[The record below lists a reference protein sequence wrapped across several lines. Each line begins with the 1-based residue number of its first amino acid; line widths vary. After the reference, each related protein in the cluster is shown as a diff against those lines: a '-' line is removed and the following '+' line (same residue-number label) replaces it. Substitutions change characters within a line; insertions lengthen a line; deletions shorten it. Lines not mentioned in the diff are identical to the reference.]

1 MRNRKPIPTKVVSAT
16 PNGNVIKVNTQP
28 STHSRIKQLCDAL
41 GIDPKEYQF
50 KASIR
55 MYTRMASHP
64 TLGINL

>member
-1 MRNRKPIPTKVVSAT
+1 MRIRKPIATKVVSVT
-16 PNGNVIKVNTQP
+16 PQGEVIRVNTKP

-41 GIDPKEYQF
+41 GIDHREHQF

>member
-16 PNGNVIKVNTQP
+16 PQGEVIRVNTKP
-28 STHSRIKQLCDAL
+28 STHSRMKQLCDAL

-55 MYTRMASHP
+55 MYTRMSTHQS
-64 TLGINL
+64 LGINL